1 MHVYIYVYI
10 YVCMYMYIYRQSTL
24 SVDHDGGAQ
33 RCASTDMSEYL
44 PQAEVVPAAPV
55 RALSEGEARTAVNSM
70 AACAARALRP

>member
-1 MHVYIYVYI
+1 
-10 YVCMYMYIYRQSTL
+10 MYMYIYRQSTL